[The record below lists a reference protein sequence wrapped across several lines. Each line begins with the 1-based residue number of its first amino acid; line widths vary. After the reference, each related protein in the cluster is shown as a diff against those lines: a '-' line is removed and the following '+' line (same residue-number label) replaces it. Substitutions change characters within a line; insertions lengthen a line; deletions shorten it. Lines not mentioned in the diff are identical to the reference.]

1 MVKKLLDTIK
11 KIKCKKF
18 NQTKFD
24 IVYTYVDSTDKEW
37 QKSIK
42 KYFPNKNIDPQRY
55 KDYGEIYFS
64 LKTLEIFAKNICNNI
79 YIVTD
84 NQKIDETKI
93 SPWLKKNIKYVYHNE
108 IIPPHFLPTF
118 NSITIE
124 SFLHNIPNLT
134 ENFIYL
140 NDDMFWG
147 NFVTSDFFYNKNK
160 CFNIFI
166 RPIKKASNR
175 SNNKPWLDYYLN
187 VYNIFIDKF
196 DIFPNFAPVHTYY
209 MMNKEL
215 CKHVWKTFN
224 EELNNSLTRIRNK
237 ININFWFL
245 CYAMG
250 LYKGYFQNKMPTLK
264 DSVNITC
271 HPGLSEDERIRDI
284 SIILNNRP
292 VVFCYNNINKECEK
306 YWEIL
311 KNNYLKDIITNFN
324 VVTFN
329 ILAHKYTNF
338 TRGHKTEKET
348 QEEMKL
354 RYVNLSNI
362 LKNINA
368 DIYCLQEVD
377 ELAAKFL
384 SIVFKKKNYNANY
397 VYQDKNNGLLI
408 LWKDKYTLKNK
419 FKITI
424 TKKYYESNK
433 SYPYKSQIAQ
443 FLILNINGHN
453 LTIVNTRLWG
463 HPDRLDVRKDELKNI
478 LKNIRTNNKTIICG
492 DFNETDYKQIES
504 VVGNR
509 LNLFDKY
516 FDEKNFATS
525 YHPWNLNRETNE
537 MYKEPPH
544 HKYKSV
550 DYFLYSKDLT
560 VTKLIVKPNKNGVYG
575 IEEPY
580 KNTNTKYTLKKWPSD
595 HALLVF
601 TISV

>member
-24 IVYTYVDSTDKEW
+24 IVYTYIDSTDKEW

-42 KYFPNKNIDPQRY
+42 KYFPYKNIDPQRY

-108 IIPPHFLPTF
+108 IIPLKFLPTF

-140 NDDMFWG
+140 NDDMFFG

-160 CFNIFI
+160 CLNIFI

-187 VYNIFIDKF
+187 VYNIFINRLNL
-196 DIFPNFAPVHTYY
+196 FPNFAPVHTYY

-215 CKHVWKTFN
+215 CKNVWEFFN
-224 EELNNSLTRIRNK
+224 DDLNKSLTRIRNK
-237 ININFWFL
+237 NNINFWFL
-245 CYAMG
+245 CFAMG
-250 LYKGYFQNKMPTLK
+250 LYKGYFKNKMPTLK
-264 DSVNITC
+264 ESANIAC
-271 HPGLSEDERIRDI
+271 YPGLTEDERIKDI
-284 SIILNNRP
+284 SIILKNRP
-292 VVFCYNNINKECEK
+292 IIFCYNNINEECVK

-311 KNNYLKDIITNFN
+311 KNNYLKDITTDIN

-338 TRGHKTEKET
+338 TRGHKKEKET
-348 QEEMKL
+348 KKEMKL
-354 RYVNLSNI
+354 RYVNLLNI
-362 LKNINA
+362 LKKTNA

-384 SIVFKKKNYNANY
+384 SIEFKKKKYNYY
-397 VYQDKNNGLLI
+397 HVYQDKNNGLLI
-408 LWKDKYTLKNK
+408 LWKNKYYLKKK
-419 FKITI
+419 FKKNI
-424 TKKYYESNK
+424 TKSNIYE
-433 SYPYKSQIAQ
+433 PQIAQ
-443 FLILNINGHN
+443 FLILNINGQKFMV
-453 LTIVNTRLWG
+453 VNTILRE
-463 HPDRLDVRKDELKNI
+463 HSDDIDIRKDELKNI
-478 LKNIRTNNKTIICG
+478 LKNIKIDNKTIICG
-492 DFNETDYKQIES
+492 DFNETNYEQIEGI
-504 VVGNR
+504 VGDRFNI
-509 LNLFDKY
+509 FDKY
-516 FDEKNFATS
+516 FKTKNFATF
-525 YHPWNLNRETNE
+525 YHPWNLNKETNE
-537 MYKEPPH
+537 MYKELPRN
-544 HKYKSV
+544 KYKSV
-550 DYFLYSKDLT
+550 DYLLYSKDLT
-560 VTKLIVKPNKNGVYG
+560 VTKLRVKPSKRGVYEV
-575 IEEPY
+575 EEPY
-580 KNTNTKYTLKKWPSD
+580 KNTKSTYDLNKWPSD
-595 HALLVF
+595 HALLLF
-601 TISV
+601 TINL